1 MILIDVSFLLQVSCH
16 NGWHFITQRTKEGSQ
31 YCSFFSCSLSILL
44 LAHLKWHLCIKYYS
58 FQSFYS
64 LLYIYLFFQIFKAGK
79 KPHFEIQYI
88 FFFYIKNQINLQ
100 YQSCGTSNWNLTQPP
115 ATSNNSYSLPWSP
128 FMYITIKC
136 MCS

>member
-16 NGWHFITQRTKEGSQ
+16 NGWDFITQRTKEGSQ

-64 LLYIYLFFQIFKAGK
+64 LLYIYFFSNIQGRK
-79 KPHFEIQYI
+79 KTSFWDSIHI
-88 FFFYIKNQINLQ
+88 FFFYIKEQINLQ

-115 ATSNNSYSLPWSP
+115 ATSNNSYTLLWSP